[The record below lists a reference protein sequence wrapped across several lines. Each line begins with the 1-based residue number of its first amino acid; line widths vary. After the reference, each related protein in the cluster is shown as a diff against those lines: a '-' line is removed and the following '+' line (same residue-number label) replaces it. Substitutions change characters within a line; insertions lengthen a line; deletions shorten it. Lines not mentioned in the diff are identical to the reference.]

1 MFPEVKN
8 VNVESLK
15 NDSKLLDFWGGSLP
29 QPLPKGKG
37 FSISPLMPI
46 NFLIN
51 CPINSEHF
59 ARVVFQKQLMAF

>member
-1 MFPEVKN
+1 MFSEVKN

-15 NDSKLLDFWGGSLP
+15 NDSKLLDFGAEAYP

-46 NFLIN
+46 NCLIN
-51 CPINSEHF
+51 Q
-59 ARVVFQKQLMAF
+59 RVKETKRQREEETKSQRD